1 MYVRGITD
9 IANAFSA
16 PGLSSYDQLECSYF
30 EDFRDSVTGCACLQ
44 YNGPRHTYWAVLD
57 RPDGAACFESGGG
70 VYNAWPARVGPGGDA
85 ISYAFYSPR
94 LTLRAAALRQCRVQR
109 GTWRRLAAFRRQPHH
124 GFVTTLTLVIR
135 SFKPKGLIGKGQ
147 WYGVAGRGF

>member
-1 MYVRGITD
+1 MFLAPGCTGANTVNTNVMYVRGITD

-85 ISYAFYSPR
+85 ISYAFYSPGSPY
-94 LTLRAAALRQCRVQR
+94 ALRHCANV
-109 GTWRRLAAFRRQPHH
+109 AFNAVP
-124 GFVTTLTLVIR
+124 
-135 SFKPKGLIGKGQ
+135 
-147 WYGVAGRGF
+147 GVGWLHFADNRITVS